1 MEDDFPT
8 DLRLSGD
15 GLGIIQA
22 RDIYCALYF
31 SYYYTV
37 IYNEIVI
44 QLTLLRN
51 QIIRH

>member
-22 RDIYCALYF
+22 RDIYCGLYF
-31 SYYYTV
+31 YYYY
-37 IYNEIVI
+37 ISHISDYQE
-44 QLTLLRN
+44 LDSGGWEALA
-51 QIIRH
+51 